1 MSSYLRPRRGKQST
15 AASTLTSSNPL
26 KRGEI
31 FFEVP
36 TGGVGS
42 GQGKI
47 KMGDGS
53 TAYGSLPYFMSM
65 DDSVVTFT
73 DSSASSTW
81 DNCNSYLGN
90 IKTNISLPT
99 FFANTKN
106 LLYQLV
112 SKVTSLNNDLD
123 SFDNIRLRVKYLDYC
138 GDDGLRMNLPVIFTF
153 NNNSFANGYINIP
166 DGYII
171 SEKYPTIIGT
181 VNYCTDGSD
190 SFFGNS
196 ICYINRQTN
205 KSLILQLNKNYN
217 GTLIL
222 GIGVRLD
229 KIK

>member
-36 TGGVGS
+36 TSGVGS

-81 DNCNSYLGN
+81 ENCNSYLGN

-112 SKVTSLNNDLD
+112 SKVTSLNNDLVPRHPNN
-123 SFDNIRLRVKYLDYC
+123 SVIKISLSLENGFYFFNTDNVKSYITNFPDYLNGKLSGIFSLLKFGAICIMIDIYS
-138 GDDGLRMNLPVIFTF
+138 NIFTYNF
-153 NNNSFANGYINIP
+153 MNDTWYRINI
-166 DGYII
+166 
-171 SEKYPTIIGT
+171 
-181 VNYCTDGSD
+181 N
-190 SFFGNS
+190 N
-196 ICYINRQTN
+196 IN
-205 KSLILQLNKNYN
+205 
-217 GTLIL
+217 
-222 GIGVRLD
+222 
-229 KIK
+229 